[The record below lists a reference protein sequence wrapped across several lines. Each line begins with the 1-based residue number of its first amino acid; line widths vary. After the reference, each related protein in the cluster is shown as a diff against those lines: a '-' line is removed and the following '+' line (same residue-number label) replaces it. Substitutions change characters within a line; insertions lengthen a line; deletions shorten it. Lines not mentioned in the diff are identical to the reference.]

1 VEGQRLSHYTLLTKI
16 GEGGMGAVYRATDS
30 RLNRTVAIKV
40 LPPHASASPDR
51 QRRFVQEAQ
60 SASGLNHPNIV
71 HIYDIDSADG
81 VTFIAMEF
89 VDGRALDAVIAEAQ
103 IPIALVLDYAVQAS
117 GALAAAHDQ
126 GDDAGPHAER
136 ALRLRRAG

>member
-1 VEGQRLSHYTLLTKI
+1 
-16 GEGGMGAVYRATDS
+16 MGAVYRATDS

-40 LPPHASASPDR
+40 LPPHASTNPDR
-51 QRRFVQEAQ
+51 QRRFLQEAQ

-89 VDGRALDAVIAEAQ
+89 VDGRALEAVIAQ
-103 IPIALVLDYAVQAS
+103 SPIPIAQVLDYARS
-117 GALAAAHDQ
+117 E
-126 GDDAGPHAER
+126 ER
-136 ALRLRRAG
+136 RVGKEGRRG